1 MLKQNLSTKLLQK
14 LSPQQI
20 QFIKLL
26 QMTTL
31 DFEQKVEQE
40 LLDNPGL
47 ENSEDDDYPEQ
58 LEEKEKIDEVENYDN
73 VDIADYINNDDG
85 GDRSAFH
92 LNEDY
97 SGDDDKEMPIS
108 ESVSFYEHLSK
119 QARASTLNERQ
130 TELALYLIGQLEED
144 GYLRRELAAIVNDLA
159 FKENITTTEDEL
171 EKVLIKLQNFE
182 PVGVASMITWKHLVK
197 SIIKKS

>member
-1 MLKQNLSTKLLQK
+1 
-14 LSPQQI
+14 
-20 QFIKLL
+20 
-26 QMTTL
+26 
-31 DFEQKVEQE
+31 
-40 LLDNPGL
+40 
-47 ENSEDDDYPEQ
+47 
-58 LEEKEKIDEVENYDN
+58 
-73 VDIADYINNDDG
+73 
-85 GDRSAFH
+85 
-92 LNEDY
+92 
-97 SGDDDKEMPIS
+97 MPIS

-182 PVGVASMITWKHLVK
+182 PVGVAARSLQECLLIQLYKKDTGDSQSIDNALIIINDYMEAFSKKHYQKILNGLKITEEGLKDA
-197 SIIKKS
+197 IKEIVRLNPRPGQVYHYPN

>member
-47 ENSEDDDYPEQ
+47 EI
-58 LEEKEKIDEVENYDN
+58 LK
-73 VDIADYINNDDG
+73 
-85 GDRSAFH
+85 
-92 LNEDY
+92 
-97 SGDDDKEMPIS
+97 M
-108 ESVSFYEHLSK
+108 
-119 QARASTLNERQ
+119 
-130 TELALYLIGQLEED
+130 
-144 GYLRRELAAIVNDLA
+144 
-159 FKENITTTEDEL
+159 
-171 EKVLIKLQNFE
+171 
-182 PVGVASMITWKHLVK
+182 MITLSNWKKRRKLTRLRTTIRRHCRLH
-197 SIIKKS
+197 